1 MQIQKTIDSPVR
13 LVDLKNIDDRPGPY
27 CMSFGFNL
35 SLLIQSIEQVGLT
48 NSPMMIEDKQG
59 RLTVITGHRRILALR
74 SLGWINIP
82 CRIIGESELSP
93 LECLCLNLYDN
104 LTTRKLNEVEKGMVL
119 SHLTLWVPRA
129 EVIEHYMPLLGL
141 PSHEPTLDLFTTL
154 EKELNKDVKEH
165 LVQGMLSMQSVKSLL
180 DMKHESRLLVF
191 TLMSTLRLN
200 INQQAQLVEYLAELS
215 HIKSTAISD
224 LLGDPPIGRICSD
237 IRMNNPQKAKAL
249 LGYLRS
255 IRFPTLVDAERV
267 FKNRISGLGL
277 PEGVRVNAPPYFEQ
291 PGYRLQVSFKD
302 GKELKNKI
310 ERLSRIQG
318 LEDLGDPWKEQV

>member
-1 MQIQKTIDSPVR
+1 MQIQKTIDSSVR
-13 LVDLKNIDDRPGPY
+13 FVDLKNIDDRPGPY

-59 RLTVITGHRRILALR
+59 RLTIITGHRRIQALR
-74 SLGWINIP
+74 SLGWIKIP

-104 LTTRKLNEVEKGMVL
+104 LATRKLNEVEKGMVL
-119 SHLTLWVPRA
+119 SRLTSWVPRS
-129 EVIEHYMPLLGL
+129 EIVDHYMPLLGL

-165 LVQGMLSMQSVKSLL
+165 LVQGLLSMQSVKSLL

-191 TLMSTLRLN
+191 NFISTLRFN
-200 INQQAQLVEYLAELS
+200 INQQTHLIGYLGDLS
-215 HIKSTAISD
+215 HIKNATIPE
-224 LLGDPPIGRICSD
+224 LLGEPPIGRICSD

-249 LGYLRS
+249 LGYLRGM
-255 IRFPTLVDAERV
+255 RFPTLIDAERI
-267 FKNRISGLGL
+267 FKNMISGLSL
-277 PEGVRVNAPPYFEQ
+277 PEGVRVDAPPYFEQ

-310 ERLSRIQG
+310 EHLNQIQG
-318 LEDLGDPWKEQV
+318 IEDLGDPWKEQV